1 VAATLRLPPPST
13 LARVIIPASV
23 PTWLVG
29 ARVAAIVSLHV
40 TLVAE
45 MVISPAGIG
54 GGLVESL
61 QGLNPPR
68 MWAYV
73 VVCGVLGVALQA
85 ALRRLV
91 RAALPGSTTAPA
103 PGSP

>member
-1 VAATLRLPPPST
+1 M
-13 LARVIIPASV
+13 
-23 PTWLVG
+23 G
-29 ARVAAIVSLHV
+29 ARVAAIVALHV
-40 TLVAE
+40 TLIAE
-45 MVISPAGIG
+45 MVISAAGIG

-85 ALRRLV
+85 TLRLLV
-91 RAALPGSTTAPA
+91 QAAVPGGAFSAASGP
-103 PGSP
+103 S